1 MQIEPLRVARYDEL
15 VASIYRSVDCDTPW
29 SEPLDLL
36 RDMMDANVACLRLSH
51 KGNRPHQHLFAAGPM
66 ATPEAVEEW
75 KACNPGELLPID
87 LPVGSIQVVDWQ
99 SIWNSGVFGSM
110 LDRYDVGTMVV
121 MCVDNTE
128 GVQSTLNCSRGAG
141 LPMFDSDEHAL
152 LKAVGRHFKEAMR
165 IRREIT
171 RSKIVSQFQTEAL
184 DSLGIAAFLISESGG
199 HFLLNKTAE
208 FAIQNEIGLKRT
220 SMGLQAVD
228 SNENTGFQSAVRAI
242 LRSNDPVRARAMML
256 TRGDDGE
263 RMHVIVRPRSH
274 RSFMYD
280 TSETSALVFMRVN
293 EIVRRDDI
301 RMLQQLFSFT
311 FTEAQLAIGLA
322 KGLCLKDIEAE
333 LNIRHNTARAHLRSM
348 FVKADV
354 SRQSQLVS
362 LLTSSLVPLGR
373 DDRPS
378 LQ

>member
-1 MQIEPLRVARYDEL
+1 MQIELSLAEMYDDL
-15 VASIYRSVDCDTPW
+15 VASIYRSVDRDTPW
-29 SEPLDLL
+29 SEPLDIF
-36 RDMMDANVACLRLSH
+36 RKMMDANVACLRLAH
-51 KGNRPHQHLFAAGPM
+51 KGSKPHQHLFAAGPL

-87 LPVGSIQVVDWQ
+87 LPVGSTQIVEWQ
-99 SIWNSGVFGSM
+99 RIGQSGAFGSM
-110 LDRYDVGTMVV
+110 LKRYDVGTMVV

-128 GVQSTLNCSRGAG
+128 GVQSTLNCSRGADM
-141 LPMFDSDEHAL
+141 PMFSAKEIAL
-152 LKAVGRHFKEAMR
+152 VKAVGRHFKEAMR

-208 FAIQNEIGLKRT
+208 FAIDNQIGLKR
-220 SMGLQAVD
+220 SALGIQAVD
-228 SNENTGFQSAVRAI
+228 ESENTGFQSAVRDI

-280 TSETSALVFMRVN
+280 MSETSALVFMRVN

-311 FTEAQLAIGLA
+311 VTEAQLAIGLA
-322 KGLCLKDIEAE
+322 RGLCLKDIEAE

-373 DDRPS
+373 EDRPS

>member
-1 MQIEPLRVARYDEL
+1 MQIELTTAETYDEL
-15 VASIYRSVDCDTPW
+15 VASIYRSVDQDLPW
-29 SEPLDLL
+29 SDSLELL
-36 RDMMDANVACLRLSH
+36 RRILRANVACIRLSQ
-51 KGNRPHQHLFAAGPM
+51 KGSKPHQHLFAAGPM
-66 ATPEAVEEW
+66 ATTDAIEEW
-75 KACNPGELLPID
+75 KACTPGELLPID
-87 LPVGSIQVVDWQ
+87 VPTGTTQVVDWHD
-99 SIWNSGVFGSM
+99 IRRSGAFGEM
-110 LDRYDVGTMVV
+110 LERYDVGVMVV
-121 MCVDNTE
+121 MCVDNTD
-128 GVQSTLNCSRGAG
+128 GVQCTLNCARGAE
-141 LPMFDSDEHAL
+141 MSTFTAEE
-152 LKAVGRHFKEAMR
+152 LKLVRAVGRHFKEAIR

-171 RSKIVSQFQTEAL
+171 RARIVSQFQTEAL

-199 HFLLNKTAE
+199 HFLLNRTAE
-208 FAIQNEIGLKRT
+208 FAIDNHIGLKRT
-220 SMGLQAVD
+220 GIGIQAVD
-228 SNENTGFQSAVRAI
+228 DAENTSFQAAVRSV
-242 LRSNDPVRARAMML
+242 LRSGDTGRARAML
-256 TRGDDGE
+256 INRGYGGD
-263 RMHVIVRPRSH
+263 RMHVIVRPRTH
-274 RSFMYD
+274 PSFLCD
-280 TSETSALVFMRVN
+280 ISETSALVFMRVN

-311 FTEAQLAIGLA
+311 VTEAQLAIGLA

>member
-1 MQIEPLRVARYDEL
+1 
-15 VASIYRSVDCDTPW
+15 
-29 SEPLDLL
+29 
-36 RDMMDANVACLRLSH
+36 
-51 KGNRPHQHLFAAGPM
+51 
-66 ATPEAVEEW
+66 
-75 KACNPGELLPID
+75 
-87 LPVGSIQVVDWQ
+87 
-99 SIWNSGVFGSM
+99 
-110 LDRYDVGTMVV
+110 
-121 MCVDNTE
+121 
-128 GVQSTLNCSRGAG
+128 
-141 LPMFDSDEHAL
+141 
-152 LKAVGRHFKEAMR
+152 
-165 IRREIT
+165 
-171 RSKIVSQFQTEAL
+171 
-184 DSLGIAAFLISESGG
+184 
-199 HFLLNKTAE
+199 
-208 FAIQNEIGLKRT
+208 
-220 SMGLQAVD
+220 
-228 SNENTGFQSAVRAI
+228 
-242 LRSNDPVRARAMML
+242 
-256 TRGDDGE
+256 
-263 RMHVIVRPRSH
+263 
-274 RSFMYD
+274 MYD